1 MKILKIILLT
11 FVMGMCTVLGII
23 KANKYKL
30 RVIDLQ
36 EIKKALNLAITKMRY
51 TYEPLPELF
60 KEISKDLNDNI
71 ANIFIKAHTYMET
84 LNAGQ
89 AWEKAVDKS
98 SNNFTNEDMNIIKG
112 LSKLLGK
119 TDLEGQLMQI
129 ELTTKLLDEQI
140 IEATNLQNKNTKLYK
155 TLGATIGLAL
165 MIIFI

>member
-1 MKILKIILLT
+1 MGIFKIILLT

-36 EIKKALNLAITKMRY
+36 DMKKALNLAITKMRY

-155 TLGATIGLAL
+155 TLGATVGLAI

>member
-1 MKILKIILLT
+1 MGILKIVLLT
-11 FVMGMCTVLGII
+11 MVLAMCSFLGII
-23 KANKYKL
+23 KANRFKL
-30 RVIDLQ
+30 RVIDLC
-36 EIKKALNLAITKMRY
+36 EMKKALNLIITKMRY

-60 KEISKDLNDNI
+60 KEISKDLNENI
-71 ANIFIKAHTYMET
+71 SNIFIKAHTYMEN

-89 AWEKAVDKS
+89 AWEKAVDES
-98 SNNFTNEDMNIIKG
+98 SNNFTNEDINIIKG

-129 ELTTKLLDEQI
+129 ELTTKLVDEQI

-155 TLGATIGLAL
+155 TLGATAGLAI

>member
-1 MKILKIILLT
+1 MEIFKIILLT
-11 FVMGMCTVLGII
+11 AVMGMCTVLGII

-60 KEISKDLNDNI
+60 KEISKDLNENI

-89 AWEKAVDKS
+89 AWEKSVDES
-98 SNNFTNEDMNIIKG
+98 SNNFTNEDINIIKG

-129 ELTTKLLDEQI
+129 ELTIKLIDEQL
-140 IEATNLQNKNTKLYK
+140 IEATNLQTKNTKLYK

>member
-1 MKILKIILLT
+1 MEIFKIILLT
-11 FVMGMCTVLGII
+11 AVMGMCTVLGIM

-36 EIKKALNLAITKMRY
+36 DMKKALNLAITKMRY

-60 KEISKDLNDNI
+60 KEISKDLNENI

-84 LNAGQ
+84 LNAGH
-89 AWEKAVDKS
+89 AWEKAVDEG
-98 SNNFTNEDMNIIKG
+98 SNNFTNEDITIIKG

-129 ELTTKLLDEQI
+129 ELTIKLIDEQL
-140 IEATNLQNKNTKLYK
+140 IEATNLQTKNTKLYK

>member
-1 MKILKIILLT
+1 MEIFKIILLT
-11 FVMGMCTVLGII
+11 AVMGMCTVLGIM

-36 EIKKALNLAITKMRY
+36 DMKKALNLAITKMRY

-60 KEISKDLNDNI
+60 KEISKDLNENI

-89 AWEKAVDKS
+89 AWEKSVDES
-98 SNNFTNEDMNIIKG
+98 SNNFTNEDINIIKG

-129 ELTTKLLDEQI
+129 ELTIKLIDEQL
-140 IEATNLQNKNTKLYK
+140 IEATNLQTKNTKLYK

>member
-1 MKILKIILLT
+1 MGIFKIILLT
-11 FVMGMCTVLGII
+11 AIMGMCTVLGIM

-60 KEISKDLNDNI
+60 KEISKDLNENI

-89 AWEKAVDKS
+89 AWEKAVDES

-129 ELTTKLLDEQI
+129 ELTIKLIDEQL
-140 IEATNLQNKNTKLYK
+140 IEATNLQTKNTKLYK

>member
-36 EIKKALNLAITKMRY
+36 EIKKALNLATTKMRY

-60 KEISKDLNDNI
+60 KEISKDLNENI

-89 AWEKAVDKS
+89 AWEKSVDES
-98 SNNFTNEDMNIIKG
+98 SNNFTNEDITIIKG

-129 ELTTKLLDEQI
+129 ELTIKLIDEQL
-140 IEATNLQNKNTKLYK
+140 IEATNLQTKNTKLYK

>member
-1 MKILKIILLT
+1 MEFFKTILLIA
-11 FVMGMCTVLGII
+11 VLGMCTVLGIM

-36 EIKKALNLAITKMRY
+36 DMKKALNLAITKMRY

-60 KEISKDLNDNI
+60 KEISKDLNENI

-84 LNAGQ
+84 LNAGH
-89 AWEKAVDKS
+89 AWEKAVDES
-98 SNNFTNEDMNIIKG
+98 SNNFTNEDITIIKG

-129 ELTTKLLDEQI
+129 ELTIKLIDEQL
-140 IEATNLQNKNTKLYK
+140 IEATNLQTKNTKLYK

>member
-1 MKILKIILLT
+1 MEFFKTILLIA
-11 FVMGMCTVLGII
+11 VLGMCTVLGIM
-23 KANKYKL
+23 KANKFKL

-36 EIKKALNLAITKMRY
+36 EIKKALNLAITKIRY

-60 KEISKDLNDNI
+60 KEIS
-71 ANIFIKAHTYMET
+71 NIFIKAHTYMEN

-89 AWEKAVDKS
+89 AWEKAVDES
-98 SNNFTNEDMNIIKG
+98 SNNFTNEDINIIKG

-129 ELTTKLLDEQI
+129 ELTTKLVDEQI

-155 TLGATIGLAL
+155 TLGATAGLAI

>member
-1 MKILKIILLT
+1 MEFFKTILLIA
-11 FVMGMCTVLGII
+11 VLGMCTVLGIM
-23 KANKYKL
+23 KANKFKL

-36 EIKKALNLAITKMRY
+36 EIKKALNLAITKIRY

-60 KEISKDLNDNI
+60 KEISKDLNENI
-71 ANIFIKAHTYMET
+71 SNIFIKAYTYMEK

-89 AWEKAVDKS
+89 AWEKAVDES
-98 SNNFTNEDMNIIKG
+98 SNNFTNEDINIIKG

-129 ELTTKLLDEQI
+129 ELTTKLVDEQI

-155 TLGATIGLAL
+155 TLGATAGLAI

>member
-36 EIKKALNLAITKMRY
+36 EIKKALNLATTKMRY

-60 KEISKDLNDNI
+60 KEISKDLNENI

-89 AWEKAVDKS
+89 AWEKSVDES
-98 SNNFTNEDMNIIKG
+98 SNNFTNEDINIIKG

-129 ELTTKLLDEQI
+129 ELTIKLIDEQL
-140 IEATNLQNKNTKLYK
+140 IEATNLQTKNTKLYK

>member
-1 MKILKIILLT
+1 MGIFKIILLT

-89 AWEKAVDKS
+89 AWEKAVDES
-98 SNNFTNEDMNIIKG
+98 MSNFTNEDINIIKG

-129 ELTTKLLDEQI
+129 ELTIKLLDEKI
-140 IEATNLQNKNTKLYK
+140 VEATNLQNKNTKLYK
-155 TLGATIGLAL
+155 TLGATIGLAI

>member
-1 MKILKIILLT
+1 MGTFKIILLT

-60 KEISKDLNDNI
+60 KEISKDLNENI

-84 LNAGQ
+84 LNAGH
-89 AWEKAVDKS
+89 AWEKAVDES
-98 SNNFTNEDMNIIKG
+98 SNNFTNEDITIIKG

-129 ELTTKLLDEQI
+129 ELTTKLLEDNI
-140 IEATNLQNKNTKLYK
+140 KEAESLQRKNTKLYK
-155 TLGATIGLAL
+155 TLGTTIGLAI

>member
-1 MKILKIILLT
+1 MEFFKTILLIA
-11 FVMGMCTVLGII
+11 VLGMCTVLGIM
-23 KANKYKL
+23 KANKFKL

-36 EIKKALNLAITKMRY
+36 EIKKALNLAITKIRY

-60 KEISKDLNDNI
+60 KEISKDLNENI
-71 ANIFIKAHTYMET
+71 SNIFIKAHTYMEN

-89 AWEKAVDKS
+89 AWEKAVDES
-98 SNNFTNEDMNIIKG
+98 SNNFTNEDINIIIG

-129 ELTTKLLDEQI
+129 ELTTKLVDEQI

-155 TLGATIGLAL
+155 TLGATAGLAI

>member
-1 MKILKIILLT
+1 MEFVKIILLT
-11 FVMGMCTVLGII
+11 LVMGMCTALGIM

-60 KEISKDLNDNI
+60 KEISKDLNENM
-71 ANIFIKAHTYMET
+71 ANIFIKAHTFMET

-89 AWEKAVDKS
+89 AWEKAVDES

-129 ELTTKLLDEQI
+129 ELTTKLVDEQI

-155 TLGATIGLAL
+155 TLGATVGLAI

>member
-60 KEISKDLNDNI
+60 KEISKDLNENI

-89 AWEKAVDKS
+89 AWEKSVDES
-98 SNNFTNEDMNIIKG
+98 SNNFTNEDINIIKG

-129 ELTTKLLDEQI
+129 ELTIKLIDEQL
-140 IEATNLQNKNTKLYK
+140 IEATNLQTKNTKLYK